1 MKQISVHIATTD
13 GPAGIQ
19 RITAE
24 DPEVRSV
31 VCLGGKAI
39 ALPISNDYDCF
50 VRKPTGIIAAC
61 FGHSAFR
68 VDVASEITGG
78 LSWQLGIFTAHALA
92 EANRLAG
99 CDESARVALWAT
111 GEVDRDLK
119 IGAVRDVALKLSQS
133 KNFFARQRTEG
144 ARILIVV
151 PTGNA
156 AEAEDG
162 VRDVLGADEG
172 DVRIIAAD
180 TIADVLSALRLPF
193 RRRFRLPSRTSM
205 VHYKSGSGHRRRL
218 LAGVAVATVA
228 IVMLGGWNR
237 VNAPESAPEILP
249 VAAAHSIET
258 GVTVSRAPK
267 GSSCAEVHFGRRAA
281 AVDNQPVAG
290 AGDLP
295 ALSTA
300 DLCDVSY
307 RVTNGGAKRRYL
319 WVIAARDDAAGGK
332 FRARIFHDAK
342 PLAAHQSIEL
352 DAMPPRRMTAP
363 LRQEFAVLVTRP
375 GADAGD
381 PEIRE
386 TVRRLAA
393 AELRA
398 DWDRLLTRA
407 AHSGAS
413 LYRFRQ
419 EFRP

>member
-39 ALPISNDYDCF
+39 ALPISNDYDAF
-50 VRKPTGIIAAC
+50 VRKPTGVIAAC
-61 FGHSAFR
+61 FGHGAFR
-68 VDVASEITGG
+68 VDVASEISGG

-92 EANRLAG
+92 EANRLVG
-99 CDESARVALWAT
+99 CDEAARFALWAS

-119 IGAVRDVALKLSQS
+119 IGTVQDIALKLSQS
-133 KNFFARQRTEG
+133 KNFFARQRTDG

-162 VRDVLGADEG
+162 VREVLGADAG

-193 RRRFRLPSRTSM
+193 RRRFRLPSRTSA
-205 VHYKSGSGHRRRL
+205 VRYRRGAGRGL
-218 LAGVAVATVA
+218 LAGAVAATLAVVVLA
-228 IVMLGGWNR
+228 GWNR
-237 VNAPESAPEILP
+237 ADAPESVAKISP
-249 VAAAHSIET
+249 VAAGPGIET
-258 GVTVSRAPK
+258 GVIVSRAPK

-281 AVDNQPVAG
+281 FVDRWPVPST
-290 AGDLP
+290 GDLP
-295 ALSTA
+295 ALA
-300 DLCDVSY
+300 AANLCDISY
-307 RVTNGGAKRRYL
+307 RITNGGAMRRYL
-319 WVIAARDDAAGGK
+319 WVIAARDDVAGGK
-332 FRARIFHDAK
+332 FRARLFQDAR
-342 PLAAHQSIEL
+342 PLAARQSLEL
-352 DAMPPRRMTAP
+352 DAMPPRRMDAP
-363 LRQEFAVLVTRP
+363 LRQEFAVLVTKP
-375 GADAGD
+375 GVD
-381 PEIRE
+381 PAAPALRE
-386 TVRRLAA
+386 TVKRLAA
-393 AELRA
+393 AGGRA
-398 DWDRLLTRA
+398 DWDRLLTQA
-407 AHSGAS
+407 GHSGAA